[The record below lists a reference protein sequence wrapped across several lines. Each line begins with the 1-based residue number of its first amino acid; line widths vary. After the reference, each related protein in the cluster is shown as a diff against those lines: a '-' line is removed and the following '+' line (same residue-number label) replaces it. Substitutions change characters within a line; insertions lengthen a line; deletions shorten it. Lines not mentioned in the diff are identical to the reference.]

1 MELTIEHY
9 IRIILISFLF
19 SMSSCVSVGEM
30 DFNPSG
36 TLIKYIIKNNKE
48 NK

>member
-1 MELTIEHY
+1 MELIIEHY
-9 IRIILISFLF
+9 IRIVLILFLIS
-19 SMSSCVSVGEM
+19 MSGCVSVGEM

-36 TLIKYIIKNNKE
+36 TLIKYLIKNNKE

>member
-1 MELTIEHY
+1 MELIIEHY
-9 IRIILISFLF
+9 TRIVLILFLIS
-19 SMSSCVSVGEM
+19 MSGCVSVGKM